1 MVPSKDMR
9 RIQRGC
15 TNRAVRQILLTVLK
29 EGHAYRMT
37 KSGIAV
43 YGPHGVTAAH
53 LTTSD
58 HRGAQ
63 NLRTQLRKIGIPV
76 EKGTP

>member
-1 MVPSKDMR
+1 MVPSKDIR

-15 TNRAVRQILLTVLK
+15 SNRAVRQILLTVLK
-29 EGHAYRMT
+29 EGHEYRMT

-43 YGPHGVTAAH
+43 YGPHGVAAAH

-63 NLRTQLRKIGIPV
+63 NLRSTLRKIGIPI

>member
-15 TNRAVRQILLTVLK
+15 TNKAVRQILVTVLK
-29 EGHAYRMT
+29 EGHDYRMT
-37 KSGIAV
+37 KSGITV
-43 YGPHGVTAAH
+43 YGPNGSASAH
-53 LTTSD
+53 MTTSD

-63 NLRTQLRKIGIPV
+63 NLRATLRKIGIPI